1 MALPRLS
8 WRRFLLGQVMTMS
21 EPITQELRKAMIKYG
36 WCDGDNIVF
45 SNYPPN
51 IDEEQALLIR
61 SSRFDNLCDAI
72 DAVHANLERENESLR
87 RELDRVTGEM
97 EEHHAWAPES
107 HYVML
112 PKDADGEPIHI
123 GDVMD
128 EMLPFGGYAA
138 PAPID
143 TMELSRGASGYGWM
157 VKLDAENRAL
167 ISPKL
172 LRHHH
177 ADSWERIIKDALTMP
192 FHGKADVAQFVAR
205 CKALAG
211 DAE

>member
-1 MALPRLS
+1 
-8 WRRFLLGQVMTMS
+8 MS
-21 EPITQELRKAMIKYG
+21 ITDELRLFAADPYTG
-36 WCDGDNIVF
+36 WVPTDKQ
-45 SNYPPN
+45 
-51 IDEEQALLIR
+51 QADLRAIADR
-61 SSRFDNLCDAI
+61 I
-72 DAVHANLERENESLR
+72 DAEHEAACAEAYGNGVMSVPIALDESQW
-87 RELDRVTGEM
+87 VK
-97 EEHHAWAPES
+97 
-107 HYVML
+107 L
-112 PKDADGEPIHI
+112 PVDADGVPIHV

-143 TMELSRGASGYGWM
+143 TMELSRGAGGYCWM

-192 FHGKADVAQFVAR
+192 IHGKADVAQFVAR

>member
-1 MALPRLS
+1 
-8 WRRFLLGQVMTMS
+8 MS
-21 EPITQELRKAMIKYG
+21 ERITGELRRAMRIGYAVE
-36 WCDGDNIVF
+36 DG
-45 SNYPPN
+45 
-51 IDEEQALLIR
+51 EQV
-61 SSRFDNLCDAI
+61 DAI
-72 DAVHANLERENESLR
+72 RHGAFMDQCAAIDSIHANLERENDRLKC
-87 RELDRVTGEM
+87 ELDRVLGELDDVHKTDGISDNTSGFM
-97 EEHHAWAPES
+97 QNAEHHAWAPES

-123 GDVMD
+123 GDVVD
-128 EMLPFGGYAA
+128 EKLPFGGYAA

-143 TMELSRGASGYGWM
+143 TMELSRGASGYRWM

-177 ADSWERIIKDALTMP
+177 ADSWERIIKDAINASESDELGDGSYEQAVT
-192 FHGKADVAQFVAR
+192 ALVAR

-211 DAE
+211 GVE